1 MPRRFAS
8 SLGLVL
14 VVLVASAC
22 NASSATTPGP
32 SAAASAAPA
41 TAAPTE
47 AQPSTSGAPA
57 SETPGPDSNAM
68 TQTDTEWG
76 RIWDAIPRSFP
87 VYPGATA
94 ATEIGAPASA
104 QFVVPANVST
114 ATTWMKSALDA
125 TGLRTT
131 VSGPLE
137 DGSMTLDSVGPNGC
151 AAQTTIARTGGV
163 TVLTIL
169 YGARCP
175 FS

>member
-1 MPRRFAS
+1 MPRRIAS
-8 SLGLVL
+8 SLGFVL
-14 VVLVASAC
+14 FVSVAVAACDVTVRASLGPVASVASATPTPAETPVT
-22 NASSATTPGP
+22 ASP
-32 SAAASAAPA
+32 AASEQAV
-41 TAAPTE
+41 
-47 AQPSTSGAPA
+47 PS
-57 SETPGPDSNAM
+57 M

-76 RIWDAIPRSFP
+76 RIWDAIPRAFP
-87 VYPGATA
+87 VYPGATVT
-94 ATEIGAPASA
+94 TEIGAPASA
-104 QFVVPANVST
+104 QFVVPASVAT

-163 TVLTIL
+163 TLLTIL

-175 FS
+175 FA